1 MRNDD
6 AAREWANGIF
16 FFERKN
22 LAERGEILGWVG
34 SEGGAREQYNS
45 NSLIKEIS
53 NNICRFEVGT

>member
-6 AAREWANGIF
+6 AGREWANSI

-34 SEGGAREQYNS
+34 SREQ
-45 NSLIKEIS
+45 
-53 NNICRFEVGT
+53 